1 MMFRRRFDE
10 EGASAVEFALV
21 AVPLLLLVV
30 GTLEFGRLLWTRQ
43 LMQSLAIS
51 TARCVGVSQSECTV
65 GGSFDSA
72 TAKAHVV
79 AEAGRLGVPITA
91 ADVTIVPNTTC
102 NGLTGFASVDI
113 TYTFVSA
120 APELIVA
127 LLTGPTV
134 SATACFPNQT

>member
-1 MMFRRRFDE
+1 MLRRRFGE

-21 AVPLLLLVV
+21 AAPLLMLVI

-51 TARCVGVSQSECTV
+51 TARCIGVSQTECTV

-72 TAKAHVV
+72 TTKAYVV
-79 AEAGRLGVPITA
+79 DEAGRLGVPITA
-91 ADVTIVPNTTC
+91 SDVAIQPTTTC
-102 NGLTGFASVDI
+102 NGLAGFASVTI

-134 SATACFPNQT
+134 SATACFPNQG